1 MTAGPWA
8 VARELGCAGGGEL
21 ENWLL
26 FLMGLAAPSSPFW
39 NPARGQQTAVG
50 HLPCVHHIKRGL
62 GMGWFLWEL
71 AGGGRERISMQGHL

>member
-26 FLMGLAAPSSPFW
+26 FLMGLAAPSSPFGTQPVANKQLLGTCRVCITSRESW
-39 NPARGQQTAVG
+39 VWAGSSGSLQGVG
-50 HLPCVHHIKRGL
+50 EK
-62 GMGWFLWEL
+62 E
-71 AGGGRERISMQGHL
+71 